1 MTNRFI
7 RFLVGFIV
15 LCVLGAAGAA
25 AAENVVLSTGF
36 EDGTT
41 QGWGPRGTETVAAVK
56 GIAHSGSY
64 SLAVTKRTLTWNG
77 AIHELPGPLSAGAVY
92 HVSLW
97 AMCNNGPAK
106 PRVTLSA
113 EKSYQDTSAA
123 HVYSNVKTF
132 TLTQGEW
139 SLLEADYTVPG
150 DKGLARVDIYLETP
164 YKADAQVTDED
175 RYDIYM
181 DDVTITRLGAEQM
194 ISIQTGIP
202 GLRDVLAPWF
212 TIGAAVPPA
221 FVDRTDVHS
230 SLLIK
235 HFSTLVAGNAMKPD
249 ALQPKE
255 GEFNWKDADAIVS
268 FAGLTG
274 MTVRGHTLLWHNQIP
289 DWFFTDPKDPSKPAT
304 RELLLQRMKTHIQ
317 TVVEHFAGDVASW
330 DVVNEVLSDRSG
342 LRSLSEGSKWLSI
355 IGPDYIE
362 KAFLYAREAD
372 PDAQLVINDYNLESD
387 PRKLAEMYT
396 LVKGLKARKIPVDAV
411 GFQMHIS
418 MYAPSVQEI
427 KTAIEKI
434 ASLGVKVVITEMDVS
449 IYRDDSQQAVPMTPE
464 LLKAQGAR
472 YKELFDL
479 FKAEAK
485 KGIIDTVVMWGC
497 ADDDTWLDNFPVMGR
512 PNAPLFFD
520 RRLQAKPAY
529 WAVVDPSK
537 M

>member
-1 MTNRFI
+1 MTS
-7 RFLVGFIV
+7 RFLRFLMGCGV
-15 LCVLGAAGAA
+15 LCVLAAAGAA
-25 AAENVVLSTGF
+25 AAENVVLASGF

-41 QGWGPRGTETVAAVK
+41 EGWGPRGTETVTTAK
-56 GIAHSGSY
+56 DIAHSGSY
-64 SLAVTKRTLTWNG
+64 SLLVTKRTLTWNG
-77 AIHELPGPLSAGAVY
+77 AIHELPGPLTAGSVY
-92 HVSLW
+92 HISLW
-97 AMCNNGPAK
+97 VMCNNGPAK

-113 EKSYQDTSAA
+113 EKSYQDASAA
-123 HVYSNVKTF
+123 HVYSNVKTV
-132 TLTQGEW
+132 TLTPGEW
-139 SLLEADYTVPG
+139 SQLEADYTIPG
-150 DKGLARVDIYLETP
+150 EQGLAKVFIYLETP

-181 DDVTITRLGAEQM
+181 DDVSVTRLGAKEM
-194 ISIQTGIP
+194 ITIQPDIP
-202 GLRDVLAPWF
+202 GLRDALASWF
-212 TIGAAVPPA
+212 NIGAAVSPA
-221 FVDRTDVHS
+221 FVDSTDIHS
-230 SLLIK
+230 RLLIK

-255 GEFNWKDADAIVS
+255 GQFNWKDADAIVR

-274 MTVRGHTLLWHNQIP
+274 MTMRGHTLLWHNQIP
-289 DWFFTDPKDPSKPAT
+289 DWFFTDPKDPAKPAT

-317 TVVEHFAGDVASW
+317 TVVKHFAGDVASW
-330 DVVNEVLSDRSG
+330 DVVNEVLSDKKG
-342 LRSLSEGSKWLSI
+342 LRGPDEGSKWLAI

-387 PRKLAEMYT
+387 PRKLTEMYT
-396 LVKGLKARKIPVDAV
+396 LVKSLKAKKIPVDAV

-418 MYAPSVQEI
+418 MYSPSVQDI
-427 KTAIEKI
+427 KAAMEKI
-434 ASLGVKVVITEMDVS
+434 ASLGVKVVVTEMDVS
-449 IYRDDSQQAVPMTPE
+449 IYRDDSQQAVAVTPE
-464 LLKAQGAR
+464 LLKAQGVR

-479 FKAEAK
+479 FKSEAK

-497 ADDDTWLDNFPVMGR
+497 ADDDTWLDNFPVQGR

-520 RRLQAKPAY
+520 RKLQAKPAY